1 MNIIIIGASGRI
13 GTELTLYLL
22 RQGHN
27 LALGDLYSGQ
37 IKNTIQS
44 SKEPLNNKIFIQDI
58 DMCSE
63 DDYEQWLSNANSKLG
78 LIDGAINCSY
88 PRGKNYGVRLEDV
101 TLETFNNNVSMHL
114 GSYFNFLKATS
125 SFMKSHCFSGPI
137 ICTSSIYGHMAPK
150 FSIYEKTNMTMPI
163 EYAAV
168 KSSINHLIRYFASFY
183 SGVGLRFNAISP
195 GGILDNQAESFISAY
210 REQSL
215 NKGLLDAMDIVP
227 LLEFMLSKNSE
238 HINGQ
243 IITIDDGFSL

>member
-78 LIDGAINCSY
+78 SIDGAINCSY

-137 ICTSSIYGHMAPK
+137 ICTSSITHTSTSTSK
-150 FSIYEKTNMTMPI
+150 FNISIVELI
-163 EYAAV
+163 CVAL
-168 KSSINHLIRYFASFY
+168 SSKICS
-183 SGVGLRFNAISP
+183 SP
-195 GGILDNQAESFISAY
+195 VIKE
-210 REQSL
+210 
-215 NKGLLDAMDIVP
+215 
-227 LLEFMLSKNSE
+227 LSIPFCFKPS
-238 HINGQ
+238 
-243 IITIDDGFSL
+243 